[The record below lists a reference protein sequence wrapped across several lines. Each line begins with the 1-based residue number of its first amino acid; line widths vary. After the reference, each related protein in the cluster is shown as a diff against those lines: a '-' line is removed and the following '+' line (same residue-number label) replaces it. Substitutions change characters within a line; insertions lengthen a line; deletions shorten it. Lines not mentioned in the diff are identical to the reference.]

1 MVLNNEGIKRALA
14 DGSLIVSKYTWRDTL
29 EKANLDIGELR
40 GSHKIRLHVGFLLR
54 TLSDKRWVN
63 PKSLY
68 NKRDGIIDLRQLE
81 GHKYLLHPGESVL
94 LYTNEAVTLGPGYFG
109 LLLSRV
115 SLEETGLIAS
125 QSYIDPNWE
134 GVLQIVVTNNSETPR
149 LLQEHCEIA
158 NLVLF
163 KMEQEADETI
173 QKKNDHYGVTW
184 ETISDNPD
192 FPKWKDRKR
201 TWWVKFKHVIRT
213 YRLWFLGIGGVG
225 ILGILYQMVSIIKN
239 VLELL
244 PS

>member
-1 MVLNNEGIKRALA
+1 MVLNNEGIKKAL
-14 DGSLIVSKYTWRDTL
+14 DEGTLIINKYTWKEDTL
-29 EKANLDIGELR
+29 EKVNFDVKDLK

-63 PKSLY
+63 PKVLY
-68 NKRDGIIDLRQLE
+68 NKRDGIIDLRQVE
-81 GHKYLLHPGESVL
+81 GRKYLLYPGEAVL
-94 LYTNEAVTLGPGYFG
+94 LYTNEVITLGPGYFG

-115 SLEETGLIAS
+115 SLEETGLMAS
-125 QSYIDPNWE
+125 QSYIDPSWE

-163 KMEQEADETI
+163 KMEQDADGAA

-184 ETISDNPD
+184 EKIRDNPD

-201 TWWVKFKHVIRT
+201 TGWVKFKHFIRT
-213 YRLWFLGIGGVG
+213 YRKWFLGGAGGIS
-225 ILGILYQMVSIIKN
+225 ILGLLYEVIAIIKD
-239 VLELL
+239 LSELL
-244 PS
+244 